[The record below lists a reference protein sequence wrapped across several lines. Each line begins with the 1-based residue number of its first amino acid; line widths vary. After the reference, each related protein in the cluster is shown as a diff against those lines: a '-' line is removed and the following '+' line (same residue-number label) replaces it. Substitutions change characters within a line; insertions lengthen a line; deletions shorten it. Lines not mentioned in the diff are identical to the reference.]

1 MEFDCTG
8 RDINFEQDYPDE
20 TSYGDAMHEAFS
32 KRFGL
37 YYPNGAVTVDKDLV
51 HLFVKRFNR
60 AHEVR
65 KMLQGDIYEL
75 TEAFCYGV
83 FLATGTY
90 SLTII
95 ITNSDR
101 QGQTK

>member
-1 MEFDCTG
+1 MTDFSQDIEFDCTG
-8 RDINFEQDYPDE
+8 RDIDFEPNYSDE
-20 TSYGDAMHEAFS
+20 IRYADAMHEAFS

-60 AHEVR
+60 AHEVH

-83 FLATGTY
+83 FLATGTFCPT
-90 SLTII
+90 L
-95 ITNSDR
+95 
-101 QGQTK
+101 